1 MDTHSGLYN
10 TSYSMVKTDTSLI
23 STGDLEIMSTRY
35 DSVVVKENYEVF
47 FLKKERALSIFIS

>member
-10 TSYSMVKTDTSLI
+10 TSYSMTKMVIPLI

-35 DSVVVKENYEVF
+35 DSVVVK
-47 FLKKERALSIFIS
+47 KKLESFSPEIKQSGILFS